1 MYTMY
6 MYIHLCILSFITDHR
21 RKFCPTVIKHDESLI
36 QGRPKSK
43 LSLLLRARVGRSPS
57 NAASTN
63 SSASGSA
70 STSAAHSRAAGDP
83 TWLYPIL
90 LPSITDTLMGLYKV
104 YGAAEDRKLSE
115 TLRDLDEKEDEE
127 LCELLELQR
136 SVLWRRWH
144 TLHTMQ
150 QSV

>member
-1 MYTMY
+1 MCT
-6 MYIHLCILSFITDHR
+6 TDHYR
-21 RKFCPTVIKHDESLI
+21 RFCPTVIKHDDSLV

-43 LSLLLRARVGRSPS
+43 LSILLKARVNRSPS

-63 SSASGSA
+63 SSASGST
-70 STSAAHSRAAGDP
+70 STSAAPSRAAGDP

-115 TLRDLDEKEDEE
+115 TLRDLDEKEDED

-136 SVLWRRWH
+136 SVL
-144 TLHTMQ
+144 
-150 QSV
+150 